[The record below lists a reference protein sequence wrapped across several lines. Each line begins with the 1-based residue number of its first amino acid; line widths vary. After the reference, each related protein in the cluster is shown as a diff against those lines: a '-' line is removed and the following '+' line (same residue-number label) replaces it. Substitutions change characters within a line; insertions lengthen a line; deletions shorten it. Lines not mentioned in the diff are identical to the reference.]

1 MTQQAT
7 TGPATTNAAP
17 PTPPIGGSPAFGRR
31 NNFGDVAS
39 KYSMIGVLVILVVV
53 AEVAYPGF
61 LAWGSI
67 LNVLT
72 NATPVGLVAIGM
84 TFVLIGGGFDLS
96 VAGTFAV
103 SGVLFAS
110 FANIMPVGLAFA
122 LVIPIAI
129 AMGVLNGL
137 VITRLHVN
145 AFVATLGTSSIFTGA
160 AFLINATGA
169 VTVADPGFPYIG
181 TAVWLGI
188 PAMIWILAA
197 CFVIGGI
204 VLAKTVFGRSVYIV
218 GGNADAARLSGMRVG
233 LIQAATYAL
242 TAVAAAF
249 AGMLLASQTSVGQA
263 NVGVDIT
270 LDSIAIVIIGGT
282 SLRGGQG
289 SMWRTLV
296 GLLIIATI
304 DSLFDSLALNSSI
317 QSVAKGFIVIVAV
330 ALDAWSQRRK

>member
-7 TGPATTNAAP
+7 PDTATQKAGPPAP
-17 PTPPIGGSPAFGRR
+17 RPVSVPIRKSGL
-31 NNFGDVAS
+31 GDIAS

-53 AEVAYPGF
+53 AEILYPGF
-61 LAWGSI
+61 LAFGSI

-110 FANIMPVGLAFA
+110 FADIMPTWAAFL

-129 AMGVLNGL
+129 AMGTLNGL

-160 AFLINATGA
+160 AFLINVTGA
-169 VTVADPGFPYIG
+169 VTVSDPAFPYIG
-181 TAVWLGI
+181 TAIWFGI
-188 PAMIWILAA
+188 PAMIWILAF
-197 CFVIGGI
+197 CFVAGGI
-204 VLAKTVFGRSVYIV
+204 VLSKTVFGRSVYIV
-218 GGNADAARLSGMRVG
+218 GGNADAAKLSGMRVG
-233 LIQAATYAL
+233 LIQASTYGL
-242 TAVAAAF
+242 TAIAAAF

-317 QSVAKGFIVIVAV
+317 QSVAKGVIVIVAV